1 MDSARNAVMGELSFD
16 PHQDI
21 ELMDK
26 VRNKN
31 RRKMLLMA
39 YRAPVRYHEIL
50 EETGLKPGSIYH
62 HLRVLEPLIEKEGQG
77 VYRITETGRL
87 VVEALEMVE
96 DRKPVVED
104 GKPAVVDLNS
114 VVKDS
119 KPVGDQSGSASKSV
133 VIESSDGSTSDDPV
147 ISGNLS
153 LEFSGNHQ
161 SEELLERFEEVWLSR
176 YAWVLLGLSLVVSIL
191 LAFSGVSLIG
201 SGIYRGNS
209 FALALDLFAFL
220 VASGLLYV
228 IEDMTSKYSPRSR
241 LSNVLLI
248 RLVSMIPAVIVGMTV
263 FFLYVGGVLLNQT
276 GFNILFV
283 VTVMLGWVLATAGI
297 SVLRGKS
304 LHYASLMAF
313 VVTLSDLLIG
323 LVLVLST

>member
-1 MDSARNAVMGELSFD
+1 MGELSFD

>member
-1 MDSARNAVMGELSFD
+1 MGEFPFD

-39 YRAPVRYHEIL
+39 YRAPVRYHEIF

-104 GKPAVVDLNS
+104 GKPAVVGLNS

-119 KPVGDQSGSASKSV
+119 KSVGDQSGSASKSV
-133 VIESSDGSTSDDPV
+133 VLESSDVSTSDDPV
-147 ISGNLS
+147 RSEVISGNIS

-176 YAWVLLGLSLVVSIL
+176 YAWVLLGLSLFVSIL

-323 LVLVLST
+323 LVVVLST

>member
-1 MDSARNAVMGELSFD
+1 MGELPFD

-104 GKPAVVDLNS
+104 GRSEVDTKTVVEGISPKVNENKPISTPVVT
-114 VVKDS
+114 
-119 KPVGDQSGSASKSV
+119 
-133 VIESSDGSTSDDPV
+133 ESSDNSTDSLRSVD
-147 ISGNLS
+147 ISGDLS
-153 LEFSGNHQ
+153 SEFSGLQQ
-161 SEELLERFEEVWLSR
+161 SDELIERFEEIWLSR
-176 YAWVLLGLSLVVSIL
+176 YAWVLFGLSLVVSIL

-263 FFLYVGGVLLNQT
+263 FFLYVGGVLLDQT

-323 LVLVLST
+323 LVVVLSS